1 MLDYSIIVP
10 IYNEAESITK
20 QFSLIRKVLLEF
32 HTSRKFEIIAVN
44 DNSND
49 ESEVILN
56 SLNYE
61 NFKIIKNLSNL
72 GYGLS
77 IKNAC
82 LNSKYENIIICDCDL
97 TYPFEELPKLINSY
111 EKGFDMVIGN
121 RVNMK
126 RKESYTKNILRKF
139 LKFIIF
145 LGNSEIIKDPNSG
158 FRIFKKQHLI
168 QDMNLISNGFSLT
181 ATFTFI
187 SVFRHRLINFVD
199 IELLD
204 RVGKSKVRFLKDS
217 LRLLQF
223 LFNIWLYF
231 NATKFFI
238 ILSAFFFLL
247 FMILLLFA
255 NSSFYQVLFLFF
267 SLLSLILG
275 LTKLGNDK

>member
-275 LTKLGNDK
+275 LAKLGNDK

>member
-1 MLDYSIIVP
+1 MLNYSIIVP

-20 QFSLIRKVLLEF
+20 QFSLIKKVLLEF
-32 HTSRKFEIIAVN
+32 DSSRKFEIIAVN

-61 NFKIIKNLSNL
+61 NLKIIKNLINL

-82 LNSKYENIIICDCDL
+82 LDSKYENIIICDCDL

-126 RKESYTKNILRKF
+126 RNENYTKNILRKF

-145 LGNSEIIKDPNSG
+145 LGCSEQIRDPNSG

-168 QDMNLISNGFSLT
+168 KDLNLISNGFSLT

-199 IELLD
+199 IELLE

-217 LRLLQF
+217 IRLIQF

-231 NATKFFI
+231 NPTKFFI
-238 ILSAFFFLL
+238 ILSIIFLLL
-247 FMILLLFA
+247 FMISKLFVITF
-255 NSSFYQVLFLFF
+255 FYQALFLFF
-267 SLLSLILG
+267 SFLSLIIG
-275 LTKLGNDK
+275 LAKLGNDK

>member
-1 MLDYSIIVP
+1 MLNYSIIVP
-10 IYNEAESITK
+10 VYNEAQSIIK

-32 HTSRKFEIIAVN
+32 DSSRNFEIIAVN
-44 DNSND
+44 DNSSD
-49 ESEVILN
+49 ESEVILKN
-56 SLNYE
+56 LNYE
-61 NFKIIKNLSNL
+61 NLKVITNLSNL

-82 LNSKYENIIICDCDL
+82 LKSKYDNIIICDCDL
-97 TYPFEELPKLINSY
+97 SYPFEELPKLIDSY

-145 LGNSEIIKDPNSG
+145 LGCNEIIVDPNSG
-158 FRIFKKQHLI
+158 FRIFKKEHLI
-168 QDMNLISNGFSLT
+168 QDKNLISNGFSLT
-181 ATFTFI
+181 ASFTFI
-187 SVFRHRLINFVD
+187 SVFRHRLINFID

-217 LRLLQF
+217 IRLLQF

-231 NATKFFI
+231 NPTKFFI
-238 ILSAFFFLL
+238 IISAIFLVSFITSLL
-247 FMILLLFA
+247 FVNIFL
-255 NSSFYQVLFLFF
+255 YQVLLLFF
-267 SLLSLILG
+267 SLLSLFIALA
-275 LTKLGNDK
+275 KLGNDK